1 MLSGYRIVDLCD
13 DRGDLAGLVLALLG
27 AEVISVEPE
36 GGHRSRHRGPFAADI
51 EGPDRSLTH
60 WAHNRGKTSIVAD
73 DQELDRVIEQAD
85 AVIECGVFD
94 VDLARSRESNPPLV
108 TVSISAF
115 GNAGP
120 KAGWPATDLTITA
133 AAGAMSLSGDADRA
147 PLRMSAPQAWRQAGV
162 NAACGTLMA
171 LHEARRSGQG
181 QHVDISAQQSMLPTA
196 QMQMMY
202 ALIGQESPQR
212 LPGGL
217 QLGPFRLQF
226 VHPCLDGYITVMYL
240 FGPMIGPYTTRLFT
254 WIHEEG
260 HCGEDLRDKNWIDFG
275 MRVFDGTEP
284 ASEMDRGTETI
295 ARFVATKT
303 KDELLAVALERNLL
317 IGPVSTTHDVLESV
331 QLTDR
336 GYWDL
341 VEVEGVGATRFP
353 GLFAKMSAGSP
364 RVLGPP
370 PALGSGTVKTRPR
383 LPPPMPLVPPP
394 PLPLEGV
401 KVCDLMW
408 AIAGP
413 GATRILADHGACVVR
428 IENSGRPDV
437 VRSTGPFRDEE
448 GDTEGSFQFHS
459 SNAGKLGLT
468 LDLGTNEGRGVLHD
482 LVSWADVVTESFSPG
497 AMQRMGFGYE
507 QLSATRPDLIMV
519 SSCLM
524 GQTGPMRDYAGFGT
538 MAAALAGFYSITGWP
553 DRTPAGV
560 FGAYTD
566 YVAQPL
572 TASLILAALEHRR
585 RTGAGTYIDYS
596 QFEGALHLLG
606 PELLDEAMNGRTT
619 SRQGNDDPH
628 MAPHGVYRSAGD
640 DHWIAI
646 ACETEGQWQALA
658 ELLELTEHTPMNFTQ
673 RRAARVEIDAR
684 IEAWTKTRSAE
695 AAQTELIARAVPAH
709 KVQRSS
715 DCVADPQLQHR
726 HHFVEI
732 PHERH
737 GTSWVEQTPLRLSRT
752 PGEPRWAGPTLGQH
766 TNEVLADL
774 LGYDADHIADLVIAG
789 ALD

>member
-1 MLSGYRIVDLCD
+1 
-13 DRGDLAGLVLALLG
+13 
-27 AEVISVEPE
+27 SVEPL
-36 GGHRSRHRGPFAADI
+36 GGHRTRHRGPFVHDV
-51 EGPDRSLTH
+51 EGVDRSLSH
-60 WAHNRGKTSIVAD
+60 WAHNRGKTSIVVSGLD
-73 DQELDRVIEQAD
+73 DLEPLLAGAD
-85 AVIECGVFD
+85 AVIEGGVFE
-94 VDLARSRESNPPLV
+94 VDLARMREDHPHLV

-115 GNAGP
+115 GSDGP
-120 KAGWPATDLTITA
+120 KADWPATDLTITA
-133 AAGAMSLSGDADRA
+133 AGGAMSLSGDADRA

-162 NAACGTLMA
+162 NAACGALMA
-171 LHEARRSGQG
+171 LHEARRSGLG
-181 QHVDISAQQSMLPTA
+181 QHVDVSAQQAMLPTA

-202 ALIGQESPQR
+202 GLVGQESPQR

-226 VHPCLDGYITVMYL
+226 VHPCLDGFITVMYL

-275 MRVFDGTEP
+275 MAVFDGTEP

-317 IGPVSTTHDVLESV
+317 IGPVSTTSDVLQST
-331 QLTDR
+331 QLVDR
-336 GYWDL
+336 GYWDT
-341 VEVEGVGATRFP
+341 VEVPGVATTRFP
-353 GLFAKMSAGSP
+353 GLFAKMTTGTP
-364 RVLGPP
+364 PILGPP
-370 PALGSGTVKTRPR
+370 PSHGGVVVTPRDRPTPASTPR
-383 LPPPMPLVPPP
+383 QPRAQPLD
-394 PLPLEGV
+394 GV

-413 GATRILADHGACVVR
+413 GATRMLADHGACVVR
-428 IENSGRPDV
+428 IENSARPDV
-437 VRSTGPFRDEE
+437 IRSTGPFLAEE
-448 GDTEGSFQFHS
+448 GDTEGAFQFHS
-459 SNAGKLGLT
+459 ANAGKMGLT
-468 LDLGTNEGRGVLHD
+468 LDLSTAEGRGVLHD
-482 LVSWADVVTESFSPG
+482 LVRWADVVTESFSPG
-497 AMQRMGFGYE
+497 AVERMGFGYD
-507 QLSATRPDLIMV
+507 QLQAVRPDLIMV

-538 MAAALAGFYSITGWP
+538 MAAALAGFYSVTGWP

-572 TASLILAALEHRR
+572 TAALILAALHHRD
-585 RTGAGTYIDYS
+585 RTGEGAYVDYS

-606 PELLDEAMNGRTT
+606 PELLDEAINQRTCV
-619 SRQGNDDPH
+619 RQGNDDLH
-628 MAPHGVYRSAGD
+628 MTPHGVYRCAGD

-646 ACETEGQWQALA
+646 ACETDEHWRALA
-658 ELLELTEHTPMNFTQ
+658 QLIDSMENASMGLEA
-673 RRAARVEIDAR
+673 RRAASTEINRR
-684 IEAWTKTRSAE
+684 IEEWTAARSPDV
-695 AAQTELIARAVPAH
+695 AQAELIATGVPAH

-715 DCVADPQLQHR
+715 DCVADPQLRHR

-737 GTSWVEQTPLRLSRT
+737 GTSWVESVPFQLSRT
-752 PGEPRWAGPTLGQH
+752 PAVARWAGPTLGQH
-766 TNEVLADL
+766 TNEVLTDL
-774 LGYDADHIADLVIAG
+774 LGYDQDHIADLVIAG